1 MNNRIAQMYGY
12 AVCFITVIVM
22 LIAIKS
28 VVDSAF
34 DLSDPIRAE
43 SNRFRPDRPSL
54 TSFELYKIESKRPGP
69 NYATTTVANLPGPVA
84 VVRGGVATQA
94 TTTSSKAT
102 VDTLSDAELRRRYDA
117 EREGVIG
124 DTRFSATRS
133 LVGNFLLIVLA
144 AVLFVVHWR
153 WLKKRSDA
161 VPVPPSTTRTNEPTD
176 TR

>member
-22 LIAIKS
+22 LIAVKQ

-43 SNRFRPDRPSL
+43 GGPFGRPTPSL
-54 TSFELYKIESKRPGP
+54 TSFELYKIQSKRSSVYSPDGAVVAMRGGGVP
-69 NYATTTVANLPGPVA
+69 VPTTTTAA
-84 VVRGGVATQA
+84 KAAT
-94 TTTSSKAT
+94 
-102 VDTLSDAELRRRYDA
+102 DTLSDAELRLRYDA

-124 DTRFSATRS
+124 NTRFTATRS

-153 WLKKRSDA
+153 WLKKRTDA
-161 VPVPPSTTRTNEPTD
+161 VPVPAYATRTTETTD

>member
-1 MNNRIAQMYGY
+1 MNNRIAQAYGY

-43 SNRFRPDRPSL
+43 GNRFGRDTPSL
-54 TSFELYKIESKRPGP
+54 TSFELYKIQSKRSPILSSPDGSVLMQRGGAGP
-69 NYATTTVANLPGPVA
+69 VPATTT
-84 VVRGGVATQA
+84 
-94 TTTSSKAT
+94 TTTKAAA
-102 VDTLSDAELRRRYDA
+102 DTLSDAELRRRYDA

-124 DTRFSATRS
+124 NTRFTATRS

-153 WLKKRSDA
+153 WLKKRTDF
-161 VPVPPSTTRTNEPTD
+161 VPFPPSVTRTTETTD

>member
-1 MNNRIAQMYGY
+1 VNNRAAQMYGY

-22 LIAIKS
+22 LISIKA

-34 DLSDPIRAE
+34 DLSDPIRSE
-43 SNRFRPDRPSL
+43 GTRFGGTTPAL
-54 TSFELYKIESKRPGP
+54 TSFELYKIQSRRSPILSSPDGSVMMMRGSGGP
-69 NYATTTVANLPGPVA
+69 ASATTTTP
-84 VVRGGVATQA
+84 
-94 TTTSSKAT
+94 SKAAADT
-102 VDTLSDAELRRRYDA
+102 VSDAELRRRYDA

-124 DTRFSATRS
+124 NVRFSATRS

-153 WLKKRSDA
+153 WLKKRTDF
-161 VPVPPSTTRTNEPTD
+161 VPFPPSATRTTEAID

>member
-1 MNNRIAQMYGY
+1 MNNRIAQAYGY

-43 SNRFRPDRPSL
+43 SNRFGRDTPAL
-54 TSFELYKIESKRPGP
+54 TSFELYKIQSKRAPVSSPDGSVMIARGSGSP
-69 NYATTTVANLPGPVA
+69 VSATAAPAKGA
-84 VVRGGVATQA
+84 A
-94 TTTSSKAT
+94 
-102 VDTLSDAELRRRYDA
+102 DTLSDAELRRRYDA

-124 DTRFSATRS
+124 NTRFTATRS

-144 AVLFVVHWR
+144 AVLFGIHWR
-153 WLKKRSDA
+153 WLKKRTDF
-161 VPVPPSTTRTNEPTD
+161 VPFPSSATRTTETTD

>member
-1 MNNRIAQMYGY
+1 MNNRIAQAYGY

-43 SNRFRPDRPSL
+43 SNRFGRDTPSL
-54 TSFELYKIESKRPGP
+54 ASFELYKIQSKRAPVFTSPDGSVMVARGGGGP
-69 NYATTTVANLPGPVA
+69 VPATTTPA
-84 VVRGGVATQA
+84 
-94 TTTSSKAT
+94 KAAA
-102 VDTLSDAELRRRYDA
+102 DTLSDAELRRRYDA

-124 DTRFSATRS
+124 NTRFTATRS
-133 LVGNFLLIVLA
+133 LVGNFLLILLA

-153 WLKKRSDA
+153 WLKKRTES
-161 VPVPPSTTRTNEPTD
+161 VPVQPSAARVTEPTD

>member
-22 LIAIKS
+22 LIAIKQ

-43 SNRFRPDRPSL
+43 NGGFGRGTPAL
-54 TSFELYKIESKRPGP
+54 TSFELYKIQSRRSPVFSSPDGSVMMQRGGGGP
-69 NYATTTVANLPGPVA
+69 ATTTTPA
-84 VVRGGVATQA
+84 
-94 TTTSSKAT
+94 KAPADT
-102 VDTLSDAELRRRYDA
+102 VSDAELRRRYDA

-124 DTRFSATRS
+124 NTRFTATRS
-133 LVGNFLLIVLA
+133 LVGNFLLILLA

-153 WLKKRSDA
+153 WLKKRTDA
-161 VPVPPSTTRTNEPTD
+161 VPVPAYATRTTETTD

>member
-1 MNNRIAQMYGY
+1 MNNRIAQAYGY

-43 SNRFRPDRPSL
+43 SNRFGRDTPAL
-54 TSFELYKIESKRPGP
+54 TSFELYKIQSRRSPTFSSTDGAVMATRGGAVP
-69 NYATTTVANLPGPVA
+69 VQVPVTTT
-84 VVRGGVATQA
+84 
-94 TTTSSKAT
+94 TTTKAATDT
-102 VDTLSDAELRRRYDA
+102 VSDAELLRRYNA

-124 DTRFSATRS
+124 NTRFTATRS
-133 LVGNFLLIVLA
+133 LVGNFLLILLA

-153 WLKKRSDA
+153 WLKRRTDA
-161 VPVPPSTTRTNEPTD
+161 VPVPAYATRTTETTD

>member
-1 MNNRIAQMYGY
+1 
-12 AVCFITVIVM
+12 
-22 LIAIKS
+22 

-43 SNRFRPDRPSL
+43 SNGFGRVTPSL
-54 TSFELYKIESKRPGP
+54 TSFELYKIQSRRSPTSSSTDGTVM
-69 NYATTTVANLPGPVA
+69 AT
-84 VVRGGVATQA
+84 RGGIVPMPA
-94 TTTSSKAT
+94 TTTSTKAAADT
-102 VDTLSDAELRRRYDA
+102 VSDAELRRRYDA

-124 DTRFSATRS
+124 NARFSATRS

-153 WLKKRSDA
+153 WLKKRTDF
-161 VPVPPSTTRTNEPTD
+161 VPFPPSATRPTEATD

>member
-1 MNNRIAQMYGY
+1 MNNRIAQAYGY

-34 DLSDPIRAE
+34 DLSDPIHAE
-43 SNRFRPDRPSL
+43 NGGFGRMTPSL
-54 TSFELYKIESKRPGP
+54 SSFELYKIQSRR
-69 NYATTTVANLPGPVA
+69 APVINTGGGIA
-84 VVRGGVATQA
+84 VVARGATPDPA
-94 TTTSSKAT
+94 ITAPSKAT
-102 VDTLSDAELRRRYDA
+102 TDTLSDAELRRRYDA

-124 DTRFSATRS
+124 NTRFTATRS

-153 WLKKRSDA
+153 WLKKRTDPL
-161 VPVPPSTTRTNEPTD
+161 PVSPSGARVIEPTD